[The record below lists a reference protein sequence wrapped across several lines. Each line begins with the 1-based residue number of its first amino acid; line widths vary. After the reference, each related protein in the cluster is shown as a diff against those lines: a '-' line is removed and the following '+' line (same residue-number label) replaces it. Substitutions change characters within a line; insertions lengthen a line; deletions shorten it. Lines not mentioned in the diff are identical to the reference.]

1 MRYTEK
7 QQLKLNTKL
16 KIFIFLWAE
25 KKKTYSIYVDTTVS
39 QVPVWSNYECQEP
52 TSSE

>member
-25 KKKTYSIYVDTTVS
+25 KDKMYSIFVETA
-39 QVPVWSNYECQEP
+39 VPVWNNYDCQEP